1 MKSASDKQRADCKR
15 FINSNPPPVPGQELD
30 RIRHLHEVADAFFQ
44 AQQKRHTAD
53 YDNSTQWTR
62 TDVLTLIALV
72 ESAFTSWHAIRDAPV
87 AQVFLISLLARPQ
100 GGA

>member
-30 RIRHLHEVADAFFQ
+30 RSRHLHEVADAFFQ
-44 AQQKRHTAD
+44 ARQKRHTAD

-62 TDVLTLIALV
+62 TDVLTLV
-72 ESAFTSWHAIRDAPV
+72 ESAFTSWRAIRDAPI